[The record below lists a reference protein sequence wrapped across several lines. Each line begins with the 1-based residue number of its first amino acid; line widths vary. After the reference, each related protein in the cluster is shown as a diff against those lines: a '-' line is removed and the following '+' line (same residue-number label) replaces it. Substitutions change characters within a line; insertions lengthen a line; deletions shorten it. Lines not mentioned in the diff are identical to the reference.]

1 MSRTGSQLMAQVG
14 MPAPDFELPDGS
26 GGRWRLSEHLGRTV
40 VLLFYPGDETMTCT
54 KQMCS
59 VRDRWQDYERTGAE
73 VVAVSMDSVESHAK
87 FSSRY
92 NLPLRLLSDENG
104 AVVDLYSVRSYVPGM
119 KVARGVFVIDAQG
132 VVRYRKI
139 RPLAGLLLPPSDDEV
154 IRAIQAAQEKI

>member
-1 MSRTGSQLMAQVG
+1 MSVAESQLKAHVG
-14 MPAPDFELPDGS
+14 MPAPDFELPDG
-26 GGRWRLSEHLGRTV
+26 GGERWRLSQYLGRTV

-59 VRDRWQDYERTGAE
+59 VRDRWQDYELTGAE

-87 FSSRY
+87 FSRRH
-92 NLPLRLLSDENG
+92 NLPLRLLSDESG
-104 AVVDLYSVRSYVPGM
+104 EVVDLYGVRSHVPGM

-139 RPLAGLLLPPSDDEV
+139 RPLVGLLLPPGDDEV
-154 IRAIQAAQEKI
+154 IRAIRDAQEKH